1 MSNWLA
7 VAFGGALGA
16 TLRYGTS
23 LLMLRLLGAG
33 FPVATLLV
41 NAVGSLLMGAL
52 YALSMQ
58 VVLSPALKAFVGVGL
73 LGALTTFS
81 TFSNE
86 TVLLMQQG
94 QSFKALLNV
103 VLNLGICFS
112 MVYVGQLWVSAQHG

>member
-1 MSNWLA
+1 MA
-7 VAFGGALGA
+7 VALGGALGA

-23 LLMLRLLGAG
+23 LLMLRLVGTS
-33 FPVATLLV
+33 FPLATLLV
-41 NAVGSLLMGAL
+41 NALGSLAMGAL

-58 VVLSPALKAFVGVGL
+58 VALSPTLKAFIGVGL

-94 QSFKALLNV
+94 HGLRALLNV
-103 VLNLGICFS
+103 VLNLGVCFT
-112 MVYVGQLWVSAQHG
+112 MVYIGQQWVATQQ